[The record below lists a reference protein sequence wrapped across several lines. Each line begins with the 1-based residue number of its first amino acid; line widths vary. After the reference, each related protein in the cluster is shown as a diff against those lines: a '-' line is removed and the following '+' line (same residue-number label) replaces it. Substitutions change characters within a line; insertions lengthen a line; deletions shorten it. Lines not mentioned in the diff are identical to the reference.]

1 MYYKNRTDA
10 ALALVPYL
18 EKFRETDAVL
28 LAIPRG
34 GVPIACTLAEEFDF
48 PVELLMTKKIGHP
61 DNPEFAIG
69 AVSLT
74 DYIADHELPVSQR
87 YIDNQVIAIRQQLEE
102 RRKHLEGERKPAELC
117 GRTLIVID
125 DGIATGKTVLASV
138 RMLRGQKP
146 AKIVVAVPVSSPR
159 AARMIELYADE
170 LICPHQPP
178 EFLGVGE
185 HYEDFSAVSDDEAAE
200 MLTLVRKTGKT
211 RGDEHPD

>member
-1 MYYKNRTDA
+1 MHYKNRTDA
-10 ALALVPYL
+10 ALALIPYL

-34 GVPIACTLAEEFDF
+34 GVPIACTLAEEFGF

-74 DYIADHELPVSQR
+74 DHITDNELPVSQR

-102 RRKHLEGERKPAELC
+102 RRKHLEGDRKPAELE
-117 GRTLIVID
+117 GRTLIITD
-125 DGIATGKTVLASV
+125 DGIATGKTVLAAV

-146 AKIVVAVPVSSPR
+146 KRIVVAVPVSSPR

-185 HYEDFSAVSDDEAAE
+185 HYEDFSAVTDDEAAGI
-200 MLTLVRKTGKT
+200 LTAVREKSKTHGH
-211 RGDEHPD
+211 EHTD